1 MHRGELGAGNL
12 NRLLQEA
19 LTAGAP
25 GIERGQRTLRV
36 GDKVMQVKN
45 DYDKEVW
52 NGDSGTVE
60 GVGDETLAVR
70 FDDRLVEYSARRAGH
85 AGARLRGHRPQVT
98 GVGVPGG
105 GRSPCTRSTT

>member
-1 MHRGELGAGNL
+1 MDGTDIRGELGAGNL

-19 LTAGAP
+19 LTTGAP

-60 GVGDETLAVR
+60 GVGAETLAVR
-70 FDDRLVEYSARRAGH
+70 FDDRLVDAVGRGECDVPHEGAAASLSAHQTHG
-85 AGARLRGHRPQVT
+85 L
-98 GVGVPGG
+98 
-105 GRSPCTRSTT
+105 